1 MNIEEYNAIRPSY
14 YNDSEIS
21 CIDAMVSAFGR
32 EATAHFCKVNA
43 FKYIWRLGNK
53 DNESQEIG
61 KIKWYLD
68 KYLELKEC
76 NLPPNFTEDYDTYF
90 KGVDRIKEGADCIAV
105 LKTRVECGAITADA
119 TIVSLKEGESVVWE
133 AYEINGDL
141 RLKRQDSSTVYL
153 RQENANL
160 FDVIGIAKEADLK
173 KKGLTQRQIKDI
185 LHP

>member
-53 DNESQEIG
+53 DDESQEIG

-68 KYLELKEC
+68 KYIELTQ
-76 NLPPNFTEDYDTYF
+76 PPI
-90 KGVDRIKEGADCIAV
+90 G
-105 LKTRVECGAITADA
+105 
-119 TIVSLKEGESVVWE
+119 
-133 AYEINGDL
+133 L
-141 RLKRQDSSTVYL
+141 RLDTGEPIYES
-153 RQENANL
+153 
-160 FDVIGIAKEADLK
+160 GIAISKEEPTALYGK
-173 KKGLTQRQIKDI
+173 PELLKKGLTDREVANI
-185 LHP
+185 LNK